1 MRSMGATLN
10 LDFYRKAYFF
20 FDKPVD
26 YNIKD
31 KIIKIYPIDVE
42 HSEIFLSSISVIDVD
57 KNAIDSVEI
66 IQMSYL
72 AFVYK
77 VLFMDEVMGELNKSK
92 FVNILKYCLHAE
104 EPYVGFDDKGKAI
117 LRINGDVV
125 ISAKDFENIRR
136 IILYQNLVHYDDEY
150 VNPEIKQMMA
160 EVDAVKNVGI
170 EPPSIERKM
179 AIITAHCGISK
190 QEQMKMTYRSHSL
203 LFEEVYGE
211 VEFETTR
218 PILLYAGK
226 GNEIN
231 HWIFKKKKDKF
242 DGYMTT
248 TESYAQSMGA
258 DKNAIKMASSTQ
270 YGDNLSQQLN
280 DFVNK

>member
-1 MRSMGATLN
+1 MGATLN

-26 YNIKD
+26 YSIKD

-77 VLFMDEVMGELNKSK
+77 VLFMDGDMGELNKSK
-92 FVNILKYCLHAE
+92 FVNILKYCLRAE

-170 EPPSIERKM
+170 EPPNIERKI

-226 GNEIN
+226 GNEID

>member
-1 MRSMGATLN
+1 MRSMGANLN

-26 YNIKD
+26 YSIKD

-77 VLFMDEVMGELNKSK
+77 VLFMDEAMGELNKSK

-226 GNEIN
+226 GNEID

-248 TESYAQSMGA
+248 TESYAQNMGA

>member
-1 MRSMGATLN
+1 MRSMGATFN

-26 YNIKD
+26 YSIKD

-77 VLFMDEVMGELNKSK
+77 VLFMDGDMGELNKSK

-104 EPYVGFDDKGKAI
+104 EPYVGFDDRGRAI

-136 IILYQNLVHYDDEY
+136 IILYQNLTHYDDEY

-211 VEFETTR
+211 VEFDTTR

-226 GNEIN
+226 GNEID

-248 TESYAQSMGA
+248 TESYAQNMGA
-258 DKNAIKMASSTQ
+258 DKNAIKIASNTQ

>member
-1 MRSMGATLN
+1 MRSMGANLN

-26 YNIKD
+26 YSIKD
-31 KIIKIYPIDVE
+31 KIIKIYPVDVE
-42 HSEIFLSSISVIDVD
+42 HSEIFLSSVSVIDVD

-77 VLFMDEVMGELNKSK
+77 VLFMDEDMGELNKSK

-117 LRINGDVV
+117 LRITGDVV

-136 IILYQNLVHYDDEY
+136 IILYQNLTHYDDEY

-170 EPPSIERKM
+170 ESPSIERKM

-226 GNEIN
+226 GNEID

-258 DKNAIKMASSTQ
+258 DKNAIKMTSNTQ

>member
-26 YNIKD
+26 YSIKD

-66 IQMSYL
+66 IQMPYL
-72 AFVYK
+72 AFLYK
-77 VLFMDEVMGELNKSK
+77 VLFMDGDMGELNKSK

-117 LRINGDVV
+117 LRVDGNVV

-170 EPPSIERKM
+170 EPPNIERKM

-226 GNEIN
+226 GNEID

-258 DKNAIKMASSTQ
+258 DKNAIKMASNTQ